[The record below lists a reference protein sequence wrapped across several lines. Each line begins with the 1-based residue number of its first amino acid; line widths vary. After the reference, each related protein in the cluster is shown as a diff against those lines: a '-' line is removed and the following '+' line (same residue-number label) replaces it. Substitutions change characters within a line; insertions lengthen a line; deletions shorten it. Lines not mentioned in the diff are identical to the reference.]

1 MDIAVAGVG
10 SSVVLDEK
18 GKSFVSAR
26 IALASVAPTPLFVE
40 EAGAALKGRE
50 VSEEAINDAAEA
62 AMAAARPINDMRGTV
77 QQRRHLVGV
86 LTRRT
91 LREAI
96 ERAKE
101 G

>member
-10 SSVVLDEK
+10 SSVVLDQQ

-26 IALASVAPTPLFVE
+26 ISLASVAPTPLFVE
-40 EAGAALKGRE
+40 EAGAALAGRE
-50 VSEEAINDAAEA
+50 ITDQAIEDAAEA
-62 AMAAARPINDMRGTV
+62 AMAASRPISDMRGTIP
-77 QQRRHLVGV
+77 QRRHLVGV

-91 LREAI
+91 LRGAI

-101 G
+101 A